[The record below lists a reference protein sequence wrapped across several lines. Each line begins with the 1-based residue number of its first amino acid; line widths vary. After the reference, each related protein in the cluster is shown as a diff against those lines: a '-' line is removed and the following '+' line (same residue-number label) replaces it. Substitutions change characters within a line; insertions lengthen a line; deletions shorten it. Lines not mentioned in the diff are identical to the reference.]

1 MGYKNASN
9 PSENEA
15 GSSSFGS
22 DLYTSLVSLRT
33 ELGVD
38 AMIGVKMAP
47 GNLTLAS
54 PLVKECREF
63 LKAGEIRDSL
73 TILLVPN
80 NEAL

>member
-33 ELGVD
+33 ELNVD